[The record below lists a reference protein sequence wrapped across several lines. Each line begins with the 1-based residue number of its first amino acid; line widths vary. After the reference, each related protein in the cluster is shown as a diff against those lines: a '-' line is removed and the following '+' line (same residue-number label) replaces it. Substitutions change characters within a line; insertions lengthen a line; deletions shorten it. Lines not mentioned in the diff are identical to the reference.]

1 MELKGVSDPLEL
13 ESEVFVRH
21 LIRVLRAELPPD
33 IWKSRKNSQ
42 VVSHLSRPLFI
53 IPLRLE
59 SQHLI
64 DMLILKCI

>member
-1 MELKGVSDPLEL
+1 MELIGVSDALEL

-21 LIRVLRAELPPD
+21 LIRVLRAELPLV
-33 IWKSRKNSQ
+33 IWKSRKNSY

-64 DMLILKCI
+64 GMLILKCI